1 MSTAEE
7 LALVDNAIS
16 TVLGGG
22 VSEFRE
28 GQHGAKLLNLKDLTA
43 RRDDLRRQLCMET
56 DGILM
61 PVREVRLESPY

>member
-7 LALVDNAIS
+7 LALVDSAIS

-28 GQHGAKLLNLKDLTA
+28 GQHGAKLLNLKDLYT
-43 RRDDLRRQLCMET
+43 RRDDLRNQLAMESG
-56 DGILM
+56 GILM
-61 PVREVRLESPY
+61 PVREVQVESPY

>member
-7 LALVDNAIS
+7 LALVDTAIS

-28 GQHGAKLLNLKDLTA
+28 GQHGAKLLNLKDLYT
-43 RRDDLRRQLCMET
+43 RRDELRNQLTMESS
-56 DGILM
+56 GILL
-61 PVREVRLESPY
+61 PVREVRHESLY